1 MQGTGVETPCTGPG
15 TSVVVGRA
23 CSRVRD
29 GLRFVILRDHISNE
43 SITTDVI
50 LAMYAGQNP
59 R

>member
-29 GLRFVILRDHISNE
+29 AHPFVILRDHISNE
-43 SITTDVI
+43 SITAHVI
-50 LAMYAGQNP
+50 LTTDAGQNP

>member
-23 CSRVRD
+23 CSRVSD
-29 GLRFVILRDHISNE
+29 GPRFVILRDHISNE

-50 LAMYAGQNP
+50 LAMYTGRNP

>member
-1 MQGTGVETPCTGPG
+1 MQGTGVETPCIGPG

-29 GLRFVILRDHISNE
+29 AHPFVILRDHISNE
-43 SITTDVI
+43 SITADVI
-50 LAMYAGQNP
+50 LATDAGQNP

>member
-29 GLRFVILRDHISNE
+29 GLSFVILRDHLFNE
-43 SITTDVI
+43 SVTADVI
-50 LAMYAGQNP
+50 LRVDAMQNP